1 MISKFTRLYT
11 SIKKN
16 IRDNIRWLYDQN
28 SDISLLGVVVQF
40 QYFSSFFFRISDVES
55 LRFETQWDNN

>member
-40 QYFSSFFFRISDVES
+40 KYFSSFFFRISDIES